1 MLLMLV
7 VQRDLFRWSATI
19 FSSRSFASDLFTAA
33 RTSNATSPI
42 LYPVLDIFNHK
53 LGAQVSWKFE
63 RGNFTLSLQTTV
75 KQGQQI
81 FNNYSAKGNEECTCF
96 ACVAMRVYAYH
107 TTVLLGFGFCIPDNP
122 HDRVAVRIGQV
133 EPFVHTRLRKI
144 LPDHWRSELWKSEE
158 SVFYISLKLH
168 NGGEPSKAHDIPKLK
183 CLEHIPAELT
193 KSVYI
198 IVDAYAENVVFENAF
213 VKSKQ
218 VWANTV
224 DVLLTTLE
232 RSLQE
237 IHQWDSELTDCT
249 MTSGAKAASVYREGQ
264 MKILQAVTSELR
276 AFLTP
281 LRTGAINILDLF

>member
-81 FNNYSAKGNEECTCF
+81 FNNYSAKGNEEL
-96 ACVAMRVYAYH
+96 
-107 TTVLLGFGFCIPDNP
+107 LLGFGFCIPDNP

-133 EPFVHTRLRKI
+133 EPFVHTRLRKT